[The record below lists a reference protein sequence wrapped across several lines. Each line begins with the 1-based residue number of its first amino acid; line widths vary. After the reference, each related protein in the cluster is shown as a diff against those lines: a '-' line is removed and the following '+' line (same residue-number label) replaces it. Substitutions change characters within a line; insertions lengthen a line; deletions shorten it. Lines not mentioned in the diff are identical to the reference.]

1 MRSRSTLVILLAA
14 SVALAPA
21 CGTLKK
27 VADGVSPS
35 PLPEG
40 EPDLLTQ
47 TLEESVAI
55 ARRDARKARNAPPRG
70 VEKDLLPPL
79 HVRGSAE
86 GESFDQKFDVT
97 VSNATAREFFMSLVE
112 GTPYNMV
119 LDPAV
124 DGAISLTL
132 KNVTIDEVMQAV
144 RAVYGYE
151 FEETSYGYHVRPSG
165 LQTRIYQLDYLNV
178 QRTGSSQTLVS
189 SGQISSGGSSGS
201 SDSSSSSSI
210 VGSGSGISG
219 SEIST
224 SSETDFWSELQD
236 ILGTIIG
243 SGEGRSVAISAN
255 AGIVIVTAMPAEQ
268 RAVANYIR
276 EAQLSLHRQVILEAK
291 ILEVRLSERFQ
302 SGIDWA
308 MLLDSSM
315 NPIIRAIQTGGG
327 SILEA
332 AAASEIADNLGF
344 LDELALNVAPAGA
357 GLIRP
362 TPLFGGVFAA
372 SVEFDQFTALIELL
386 ERQGNVRTLSSPR
399 VSTLNNQ
406 KAIIKIGRDEFFV
419 TDVSSTTV
427 TGTTTTTTPEVTL
440 TPFFSGIALDVTPQ
454 ISKSGDIILHIHPTI
469 SEVRDDLK
477 IVTVGG
483 VDQSLPT
490 ALSLVRESDSVVRT
504 KSGQVI
510 VIGGLMQ
517 EVSDKDRAAVPW
529 LGRIPILGYLFR
541 QQLDKVEK
549 TELVTL
555 LRAIVVDEDVWK
567 ENIER
572 TADRVEKMTR
582 TPMSGKN
589 AGNQGKK

>member
-1 MRSRSTLVILLAA
+1 
-14 SVALAPA
+14 
-21 CGTLKK
+21 
-27 VADGVSPS
+27 
-35 PLPEG
+35 
-40 EPDLLTQ
+40 
-47 TLEESVAI
+47 
-55 ARRDARKARNAPPRG
+55 
-70 VEKDLLPPL
+70 LLPPL

-97 VSNATAREFFMSLVE
+97 VSDATAREFFMSLVE

-124 DGAISLTL
+124 DGAITLAL

-144 RAVYGYE
+144 QAVYGYE
-151 FEETSYGYHVRPSG
+151 YEETSYGYHVRPSG
-165 LQTRIYQLDYLNV
+165 LQTRMYEVDYLNV

-189 SGQISSGGSSGS
+189 SGQISGGG
-201 SDSSSSSSI
+201 SSSSSSGSSGTPSA
-210 VGSGSGISG
+210 GSGGVSG

-224 SSETDFWSELQD
+224 SSETDFWTELQD

-255 AGIVIVTAMPAEQ
+255 VGLVIVTAMPSEQ
-268 RAVANYIR
+268 RAVAKYIR

-291 ILEVRLSERFQ
+291 ILEVRLSDRFQ
-302 SGIDWA
+302 SGVDWA
-308 MLLDSSM
+308 LLLDSSM

-344 LDELALNVAPAGA
+344 LDELALNVSPAPA

-372 SVEFDQFTALIELL
+372 SVEFDEFTALIELL
-386 ERQGNVRTLSSPR
+386 ERQGEVRTLSSPR

-406 KAIIKIGRDEFFV
+406 KAIIKIGQDEFFV

-469 SEVRDDLK
+469 SEVQDDNK

-490 ALSLVRESDSVVRT
+490 ALSTIRESDSVVRS

-517 EVSDKDRAAVPW
+517 ESTSKDRAAVPW

-555 LRAIVVDEDVWK
+555 LRAIVVDDDTWE

-572 TADRVEKMTR
+572 TAERVEKLTR
-582 TPMSGKN
+582 VRMSGKN
-589 AGNQGKK
+589 AGKQGKK

>member
-1 MRSRSTLVILLAA
+1 MDHGGIAA
-14 SVALAPA
+14 
-21 CGTLKK
+21 
-27 VADGVSPS
+27 
-35 PLPEG
+35 
-40 EPDLLTQ
+40 
-47 TLEESVAI
+47 
-55 ARRDARKARNAPPRG
+55 
-70 VEKDLLPPL
+70 
-79 HVRGSAE
+79 
-86 GESFDQKFDVT
+86 
-97 VSNATAREFFMSLVE
+97 
-112 GTPYNMV
+112 
-119 LDPAV
+119 
-124 DGAISLTL
+124 
-132 KNVTIDEVMQAV
+132 
-144 RAVYGYE
+144 
-151 FEETSYGYHVRPSG
+151 
-165 LQTRIYQLDYLNV
+165 
-178 QRTGSSQTLVS
+178 
-189 SGQISSGGSSGS
+189 
-201 SDSSSSSSI
+201 
-210 VGSGSGISG
+210 
-219 SEIST
+219 
-224 SSETDFWSELQD
+224 ELQD

-255 AGIVIVTAMPAEQ
+255 VGIVIVTAMPSEQ
-268 RAVANYIR
+268 RAVAKYIH
-276 EAQLSLHRQVILEAK
+276 EAQLSLQRQVILEAK
-291 ILEVRLSERFQ
+291 ILEVRLSDRFQ
-302 SGIDWA
+302 SGVDWA
-308 MLLDSSM
+308 LLLDSSM

-344 LDELALNVAPAGA
+344 LDELALNVSPAPA

-372 SVEFDQFTALIELL
+372 SVEFDEFTALIELL
-386 ERQGNVRTLSSPR
+386 ERQGEVRTLSSPR

-454 ISKSGDIILHIHPTI
+454 ISKTGDIILHIHPTI
-469 SEVRDDLK
+469 SQVTDDNK

-490 ALSLVRESDSVVRT
+490 ALSTIRESDSVVRS

-517 EVSDKDRAAVPW
+517 EVTSKDRAAVPW

-555 LRAIVVDEDVWK
+555 LRAIVVDDDVWR

-572 TADRVEKMTR
+572 TADRVEKLSR
-582 TPMSGKN
+582 FRMSGKN
-589 AGNQGKK
+589 AGKQGKK

>member
-1 MRSRSTLVILLAA
+1 MTRSRSTLVILLAA

-27 VADGVSPS
+27 VAGGVSPS
-35 PLPEG
+35 PLAG
-40 EPDLLTQ
+40 AEPDLLTR

-55 ARRDARKARNAPPRG
+55 TRRDARKARNAPPQG
-70 VEKDLLPPL
+70 VEKELLPPL

-86 GESFDQKFDVT
+86 GETFDQKFDVT
-97 VSNATAREFFMSLVE
+97 VSDSPAREFFMSLVE

-124 DGAISLTL
+124 DGAVTLTL

-151 FEETSYGYHVRPSG
+151 YEETSYGYHVRPSG
-165 LQTRIYQLDYLNV
+165 LQTRIYELDYLNV
-178 QRTGSSQTLVS
+178 QRSGNSKTVVSTGEASSNS
-189 SGQISSGGSSGS
+189 SSGS
-201 SDSSSSSSI
+201 AGQSSSLS
-210 VGSGSGISG
+210 VSGSGGGGVSG
-219 SEIST
+219 SDIST
-224 SSETDFWSELQD
+224 SSQTDFWSELQD

-243 SGEGRSVAISAN
+243 SGEGRSVAISPN
-255 AGIVIVTAMPAEQ
+255 VGIVVVRAMPAEL
-268 RAVANYIR
+268 RAVAKYLY
-276 EAQLSLHRQVILEAK
+276 EAEQSLHRQVILEAK
-291 ILEVRLSERFQ
+291 ILEVRLSDRFQ
-302 SGIDWA
+302 SGVNWA
-308 MLLDSSM
+308 LLLDSSM

-332 AAASEIADNLGF
+332 AAVSEIADNLGF
-344 LDELALNVAPAGA
+344 LDELALNVAPAAA
-357 GLIRP
+357 GSIRP

-372 SVEFDQFTALIELL
+372 SVEFDEFSALIELL
-386 ERQGNVRTLSSPR
+386 ERQGEVRTLSSPR

-406 KAIIKIGRDEFFV
+406 KAIIKIGQDEFFV

-454 ISKSGDIILHIHPTI
+454 ISKTGDIILHIHPTI
-469 SEVRDDLK
+469 SSVTDDIK
-477 IVTVGG
+477 IVSVGG
-483 VDQSLPT
+483 VDQQLPT
-490 ALSLVRESDSVVRT
+490 ALSTIRESDSIVRS
-504 KSGQVI
+504 KSGQII

-517 EVSDKDRAAVPW
+517 ETTSKDRAAVPW

-555 LRAIVVDEDVWK
+555 LRAIIVDENAWK
-567 ENIER
+567 EDIER
-572 TADRVEKMTR
+572 TAERVKKMTR
-582 TPMSGKN
+582 VRMSGKN
-589 AGNQGKK
+589 AGK

>member
-35 PLPEG
+35 PLSEG

-55 ARRDARKARNAPPRG
+55 ARREARKARKAPPQE
-70 VEKDLLPPL
+70 VEKELLPPL

-97 VSNATAREFFMSLVE
+97 VSDATAREFFMSLVE

-124 DGAISLTL
+124 DGAITLTL

-144 RAVYGYE
+144 QAVYGYE
-151 FEETSYGYHVRPSG
+151 YEETSYGYHVRPAG
-165 LQTRIYQLDYLNV
+165 LQTRIYELDYLNV
-178 QRTGSSQTLVS
+178 QRTGNSNTVVSTGEASSNS
-189 SGQISSGGSSGS
+189 SSGS
-201 SDSSSSSSI
+201 SGESSSLSGGGG
-210 VGSGSGISG
+210 VSGSD
-219 SEIST
+219 IST
-224 SSETDFWSELQD
+224 SYETDFWSELQD

-268 RAVANYIR
+268 RAVGKYIR

-357 GLIRP
+357 GFIRP

-454 ISKSGDIILHIHPTI
+454 ISKDGNIILHIHPTI

-490 ALSLVRESDSVVRT
+490 ALSLVRESDSVVRS

-517 EVSDKDRAAVPW
+517 EASDKDRAAVPW

-589 AGNQGKK
+589 AGKQGKK